1 MIRTTT
7 NDIKKHGVSFKRDG
21 YCYRI
26 TPENIKFWE
35 NYTNNCNAIN
45 VLKKKHGSD
54 GFLFFHGMKPDDIK
68 QLAADIESK
77 LNFCEKHHLQVILV
91 GELQV
96 MEFE

>member
-21 YCYRI
+21 YCYRV

-35 NYTNNCNAIN
+35 TYTNNCGAIK
-45 VLKKKHGSD
+45 VLKEKHGND
-54 GFLFFHGMKPDDIK
+54 GFLFFYGMNHDNIK

-77 LNFCEKHHLQVILV
+77 LNYCEKHHLQVILV
-91 GELQV
+91 GELLV